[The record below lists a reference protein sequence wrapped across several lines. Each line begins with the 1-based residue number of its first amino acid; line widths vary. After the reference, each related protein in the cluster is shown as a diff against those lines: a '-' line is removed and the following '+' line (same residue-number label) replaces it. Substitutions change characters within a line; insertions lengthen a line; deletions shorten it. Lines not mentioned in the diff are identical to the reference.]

1 MTTHSAFEEMVAAYA
16 VGALDVDDR
25 RAFEAHLATC
35 KQCAA
40 ELAALRKVTTGL
52 AMSVE
57 PAAPPADLKARTIAR
72 ATGQPQAHRQTTAQP
87 AAPPVSIVHVAEKR
101 GLSSLAWLAAAAAIL
116 VAVGAGVYAW
126 SLRSELTAVRQ
137 LANDAATDAT
147 RLRAQLL
154 SVRQESAKMAAI
166 LGVLAAPDV
175 VRVDL
180 KGQGELATATA
191 LVYWSAA
198 HGVLLQSGANLP
210 ALDRDHVLE
219 LWVVPP
225 GADAK
230 PLAAG
235 LFRVDQAGLVTTVAP
250 PPTTFAAADAFA
262 ITVEPSA
269 GSVQPT
275 TPIILVG
282 KTKKS

>member
-16 VGALDVDDR
+16 VGALDADDR
-25 RAFEAHLATC
+25 RTFEAHLASC
-35 KQCAA
+35 RQCAT
-40 ELAALRKVTTGL
+40 ELAALKKVTTAL
-52 AMSVE
+52 AMSVD
-57 PAAPPADLKARTIAR
+57 PVVPPADLKARTIAR

-87 AAPPVSIVHVAEKR
+87 APPVSIVHVHEKR
-101 GLSSLAWLAAAAAIL
+101 GSWAWLAAAAAIL

-126 SLRSELTAVRQ
+126 SLRNELTAVQQ
-137 LANDAATDAT
+137 LANDASTDAT

-154 SVRQESAKMAAI
+154 SVRQESAKMAQR

-198 HGVLLQSGANLP
+198 HGVLLESGANLP

-230 PLAAG
+230 PVAAG
-235 LFRVDQAGLVTTVAP
+235 LFRVDQAGLVTMVAP
-250 PPTTFAAADAFA
+250 PPTTFAVADAFA
-262 ITVEPSA
+262 ITVEPPA
-269 GSVQPT
+269 GSAQPT
-275 TPIILVG
+275 SPIILVG
-282 KTKKS
+282 KVRKG

>member
-16 VGALDVDDR
+16 VGALDADDR
-25 RAFEAHLATC
+25 RAFEAHLASC

-40 ELAALRKVTTGL
+40 ELAALRQVTTGL
-52 AMSVE
+52 AMSVD
-57 PAAPPADLKARTIAR
+57 PVAPPADLKARTIAR
-72 ATGQPQAHRQTTAQP
+72 ATGRPQAHRETTAPP
-87 AAPPVSIVHVAEKR
+87 APPPVSIVHVHDKAR
-101 GLSSLAWLAAAAAIL
+101 GSWAWLAAAAAIL
-116 VAVGAGVYAW
+116 VAVAAGVYAW
-126 SLRSELTAVRQ
+126 SLRNELAAVRQ
-137 LANDAATDAT
+137 LADAATNDAT

-154 SVRQESAKMAAI
+154 SVRQESAKMAQT

-175 VRVDL
+175 LRVDL
-180 KGQGELATATA
+180 KGQGDLATATA

-198 HGVLLQSGANLP
+198 HGVLLQNGANLP

-219 LWVVPP
+219 LWAVPP

-235 LFRVDQAGLVTTVAP
+235 LFRVDQMGLVTMVAP
-250 PPTTFAAADAFA
+250 PPATFAAADAFA

-269 GSVQPT
+269 GSPQPT
-275 TPIILVG
+275 TPIILAG
-282 KTKKS
+282 KVKKS

>member
-1 MTTHSAFEEMVAAYA
+1 MTTHSDFEEMVAAYA
-16 VGALDVDDR
+16 VGALDADDR
-25 RAFEAHLATC
+25 RAFEAHLTSC
-35 KQCAA
+35 RQCAT

-57 PAAPPADLKARTIAR
+57 PVAPPADLKARTIAR
-72 ATGQPQAHRQTTAQP
+72 ATGQPQAHRETTGQP
-87 AAPPVSIVHVAEKR
+87 AAPPPVSIVHVQEKR
-101 GLSSLAWLAAAAAIL
+101 GSWAWLAAAAAI
-116 VAVGAGVYAW
+116 VIAVGAGVYAW
-126 SLRSELTAVRQ
+126 SLHNELTAVRQ
-137 LANDAATDAT
+137 LANDATSDAT

-154 SVRQESAKMAAI
+154 SVRQESAKMAQT
-166 LGVLAAPDV
+166 LNVLAAPDV

-180 KGQGELATATA
+180 KGQGDLAAATA

-219 LWVVPP
+219 LWAVPP

-235 LFRVDQAGLVTTVAP
+235 LFRVDQAGLVTVLAP

-262 ITVEPSA
+262 ITVEPAA

-275 TPIILVG
+275 SPIILLG
-282 KTKKS
+282 KTKKG